1 MISVTAYKLTL
12 PSAILSFQVSWTQG
26 LLVFH
31 LKAYGFYWDLKSFE
45 IMNIQAALLYYEHKS
60 DLPFPSLEPDNHLT
74 HGPNSTLPFCDLY
87 RHASYLLY
95 N

>member
-12 PSAILSFQVSWTQG
+12 PSAFLSFQVSWTQG

-45 IMNIQAALLYYEHKS
+45 IMNVV
-60 DLPFPSLEPDNHLT
+60 P
-74 HGPNSTLPFCDLY
+74 
-87 RHASYLLY
+87 
-95 N
+95 